1 MCNKVNL
8 DEINQI
14 PKEEFKNIIESW
26 IDQKSVM
33 KDLQKKLR
41 KQLFSDFQK
50 TAIGKAIEIQ
60 NLKKSF
66 NPKAYV
72 LNLLHA
78 EHLYCEKYF
87 FTLSVLSAEIQ
98 PHVLPNFDEE
108 KFRYES
114 KEIVEYVQILGLN
127 KEDKI
132 VKQIITN
139 YKSSNESLI
148 SLLLKHLILN
158 HRVVES
164 KTSGAQTETK
174 AQVMDVSQKSCSTK
188 STKKLSKRRNHS
200 LLDPDIKRSKSKSGV
215 SLIARNLDK
224 MSHNISMITN
234 KLDDLKKS
242 SSHDDT
248 KSIISYVGGIMQQL
262 SSCVNN
268 FEKLCN
274 DIKTINEEKNSK
286 RNYEEYI
293 DDMKNS
299 ENGKKF
305 LKKFS
310 KSFYRI
316 LNEEKKKIQKDYQR
330 KLEKEKKKLSKF
342 HKSSLKAEHV
352 HKTLVLKEPLD
363 REITKDLNE
372 IYRNAFLTIENMEKE
387 NQILEKTLEIDI
399 MNKKRKSENK
409 MGKKENQ
416 KPESNVAENNL
427 LAKLDLNECRKIH
440 SDESS
445 HPPSIKNNEP
455 HSYSSTSFEDDISD
469 DKNI

>member
-1 MCNKVNL
+1 MCNKINL
-8 DEINQI
+8 DEINKI
-14 PKEEFKNIIESW
+14 PKEEFKDIIESW
-26 IDQKSVM
+26 IDQKAVM

-72 LNLLHA
+72 LNSMHA

-114 KEIVEYVQILGLN
+114 KEIVEYMQILGLN

-132 VKQIITN
+132 VKQIITK

-148 SLLLKHLILN
+148 SLLLKHLILT

-174 AQVMDVSQKSCSTK
+174 AQVMDLSQISCSTK
-188 STKKLSKRRNHS
+188 STKKYSKRRNHS
-200 LLDPDIKRSKSKSGV
+200 LLDPDIKRNKTKNGV
-215 SLIARNLDK
+215 SLIAKNLDK
-224 MSHNISMITN
+224 MSHNIGMITN
-234 KLDDLKKS
+234 KLEDLKKS

-248 KSIISYVGGIMQQL
+248 KSIIVYVGGIMQQL

-286 RNYEEYI
+286 KNYEEYI

-342 HKSSLKAEHV
+342 HHKSSLKAEHV

-399 MNKKRKSENK
+399 MNKKKEGKNK
-409 MGKKENQ
+409 EKKEENQ

-427 LAKLDLNECRKIH
+427 LAKLDLNECRQIH
-440 SDESS
+440 STESS
-445 HPPSIKNNEP
+445 SIKNNEP
-455 HSYSSTSFEDDISD
+455 HSYSTTSFEDDISD